1 MKEMQY
7 WFYLLYIIAI
17 KTLKTEFMAINFP
30 VHPKDHFRLTG
41 RLNFGCLT
49 RYTVYFVFC
58 RVDESALTGESE
70 DVVKT
75 AGKAPFLRSGSNVLE
90 GQGRLLVTAVGTN
103 SQQGQ
108 IFGAL
113 NAPSDGMRS
122 QFPPLQSLCAP
133 NDYNSSSGLLP
144 SQMLGKIFNV
154 QSALETYNLIPLKE
168 WGKRKIGRMTPDL
181 AH

>member
-1 MKEMQY
+1 M
-7 WFYLLYIIAI
+7 WFFIHTYAPADLVAC
-17 KTLKTEFMAINFP
+17 NFP
-30 VHPKDHFRLTG
+30 VHLRDYFQYTG
-41 RLNFGCLT
+41 TLNLGCLT
-49 RYTVYFVFC
+49 RYFVFC

-75 AGKAPFLRSGSNVLE
+75 AGKAPFLRSGSKVLE

-122 QFPPLQSLCAP
+122 QFACNPQVHQMTIIVRRGSCDPKCLAK
-133 NDYNSSSGLLP
+133 SS
-144 SQMLGKIFNV
+144 MLN
-154 QSALETYNLIPLKE
+154 QPCRQTS
-168 WGKRKIGRMTPDL
+168 
-181 AH
+181 